1 MSINIIDRY
10 ILRELIKIFLIT
22 VGTLTTVLYLDKFLF
37 IAENIVNRG
46 VSFLEVLL
54 IMIYISPS
62 SLALTVPIS
71 VLVASVATFNQFS
84 ASNEWVAMKS
94 CHLSFMQT
102 MRPVIIF
109 SVLTYIVAI
118 IIMIYAL
125 PWGNFAYKQK
135 TYEIIKNRADIN
147 IKPNILN
154 YDFKDLV
161 ILAKKREK
169 KFQFRDILLADTT
182 QSKSPKI
189 ITANQAIILPNIES
203 LKIRLELT
211 NGTIHEL
218 GDKLSEYQTTNFD
231 TYQLNLSLPDTA
243 QLEEEALVGHREL
256 SINLL
261 LKQIKDFENKG
272 LPTFA
277 AKVELSKKFAIPF
290 TCLLFGLLGAP
301 LGIHSSRGKKSGGF
315 ATSVMVILLYYMGLI
330 FAQNMGKSG
339 QVEPYS
345 SIWVPNIIIFCIIVY
360 TSYKMQKDL
369 PFNFINRI
377 VDNVSITQKLLSA
390 FYLKLF
396 PHTDNNRMKLV
407 KYEASRQVD
416 ENNTKKVSSP

>member
-46 VSFLEVLL
+46 VSILEVFL

-62 SLALTVPIS
+62 YLALTVPIS

-102 MRPVIIF
+102 MRPVLIF
-109 SVLTYIVAI
+109 SIFTYIVAV
-118 IIMIYAL
+118 IIMVYAL

-169 KFQFRDILLADTT
+169 KFQFRDILIADTT

-211 NGTIHEL
+211 SGTIHEL
-218 GDKLSEYQTTNFD
+218 GDKLSEYQTINFD
-231 TYQLNLSLPDTA
+231 TYELNLSLPDTA
-243 QLEEEALVGHREL
+243 QLEKEALVGHREL

-290 TCLLFGLLGAP
+290 TCLLFGLLGAT
-301 LGIHSSRGKKSGGF
+301 LGIHSSRGGKSGGF
-315 ATSVMVILLYYMGLI
+315 AASIMVILLYYMGLI

-345 SIWVPNIIIFCIIVY
+345 SIWVPNIIIFFVIVY

-369 PFNFINRI
+369 PFNLTNRI
-377 VDNVSITQKLLSA
+377 VDNLSTIHKLLSP
-390 FYLKLF
+390 FYLKLL
-396 PHTDNNRMKLV
+396 PGTNDNRIKSL

-416 ENNTKKVSSP
+416 ENNTKK

>member
-22 VGTLTTVLYLDKFLF
+22 VGALTTVLYLDKFLF
-37 IAENIVNRG
+37 ITENIVNRG
-46 VSFLEVLL
+46 VSIMEVFL

-62 SLALTVPIS
+62 YLALTVPIS

-102 MRPVIIF
+102 MRPVLIF
-109 SVLTYIVAI
+109 SIFTYIVAV
-118 IIMIYAL
+118 IIMVYAL
-125 PWGNFAYKQK
+125 PWGNYAYKQK

-147 IKPNILN
+147 IKPNIFN

-161 ILAKKREK
+161 ILAQKREK
-169 KFQFRDILLADTT
+169 KLQFRGILIADTT

-218 GDKLSEYQTTNFD
+218 GDKLSEYQIINFD
-231 TYQLNLSLPDTA
+231 TYELNLDLPDTV

-301 LGIHSSRGKKSGGF
+301 LGIHSSRGGKSGSF
-315 ATSVMVILLYYMGLI
+315 ATSIMVILLYYMGLI

-345 SIWVPNIIIFCIIVY
+345 SIWVPNIIIFFIIVY

-369 PFNFINRI
+369 PFNLTNRI
-377 VDNVSITQKLLSA
+377 VDKLRTIHKLLSP
-390 FYLKLF
+390 FYLKLL
-396 PHTDNNRMKLV
+396 PGTNDNRIKSLQ
-407 KYEASRQVD
+407 YEASRQVE
-416 ENNTKKVSSP
+416 ENNTKK

>member
-1 MSINIIDRY
+1 MSSNIIDRY

-22 VGTLTTVLYLDKFLF
+22 VGALTTVLYLDKFLF
-37 IAENIVNRG
+37 ITENIVNRG
-46 VSFLEVLL
+46 VSIMEVFL

-62 SLALTVPIS
+62 YLALTVPIS

-102 MRPVIIF
+102 MRPVLIF
-109 SVLTYIVAI
+109 SIFTYIVAV
-118 IIMIYAL
+118 IIMVYAL
-125 PWGNFAYKQK
+125 PWSNYAYKQK
-135 TYEIIKNRADIN
+135 TYEIIKKRADIN
-147 IKPNILN
+147 IKPNIFN

-161 ILAKKREK
+161 ILTQKREK
-169 KFQFRDILLADTT
+169 RLQFRGILIADTT

-218 GDKLSEYQTTNFD
+218 GDKLSEYQTINFD
-231 TYQLNLSLPDTA
+231 TYELNLSLPDKA
-243 QLEEEALVGHREL
+243 QLEKEALVGHREL

-301 LGIHSSRGKKSGGF
+301 LGIHSSRGGKSGSF
-315 ATSVMVILLYYMGLI
+315 ATSIMVILLYYMGLI

-339 QVEPYS
+339 QIEPYS
-345 SIWVPNIIIFCIIVY
+345 SIWVPNIIVFFVIVY

-369 PFNFINRI
+369 PFNFTNRI
-377 VDNVSITQKLLSA
+377 VDNLSTIHKFLSP
-390 FYLKLF
+390 FYLKLL
-396 PHTDNNRMKLV
+396 PGTDDNRMKSL
-407 KYEASRQVD
+407 KYEENKQIN
-416 ENNTKKVSSP
+416 ENNTKK

>member
-1 MSINIIDRY
+1 MPINIIDRY

-22 VGTLTTVLYLDKFLF
+22 VGALTTVLYLDKFLF

-46 VSFLEVLL
+46 VSILEVFL

-62 SLALTVPIS
+62 YLALTVPIS

-102 MRPVIIF
+102 MRPVLIF
-109 SVLTYIVAI
+109 SIFTYIVAV
-118 IIMIYAL
+118 IIMVYAL
-125 PWGNFAYKQK
+125 PWGNYAYKQK

-169 KFQFRDILLADTT
+169 KFQFRDILIADTT

-211 NGTIHEL
+211 SGTIHEL
-218 GDKLSEYQTTNFD
+218 GDKLSEYQTINFD
-231 TYQLNLSLPDTA
+231 TYELNLSLPDTA
-243 QLEEEALVGHREL
+243 QLEKEALVGHREL

-301 LGIHSSRGKKSGGF
+301 LGIHSSRGGKSGSF
-315 ATSVMVILLYYMGLI
+315 ATSIMVILLYYMGLI

-345 SIWVPNIIIFCIIVY
+345 SIWVPNIIIFFVIVY

-369 PFNFINRI
+369 PFNLTNRI
-377 VDNVSITQKLLSA
+377 VDNLSTIHKLLSP
-390 FYLKLF
+390 FYLKLL
-396 PHTDNNRMKLV
+396 PDRDDNRIKSL
-407 KYEASRQVD
+407 KYGASRQVD

>member
-1 MSINIIDRY
+1 MLINIIDRY

-46 VSFLEVLL
+46 VSILEVFL

-62 SLALTVPIS
+62 YLALTVPIS

-102 MRPVIIF
+102 MRPVLIF
-109 SVLTYIVAI
+109 SIFTYLVAV
-118 IIMIYAL
+118 IIMVYAL

-135 TYEIIKNRADIN
+135 TYEIIKKRADIN

-211 NGTIHEL
+211 SGTIHEL
-218 GDKLSEYQTTNFD
+218 GDKLSEYQTINFD
-231 TYQLNLSLPDTA
+231 TYELNLNLPDTA
-243 QLEEEALVGHREL
+243 QLEKEALVGHREL

-301 LGIHSSRGKKSGGF
+301 LGIHSSRGGKSGSF
-315 ATSVMVILLYYMGLI
+315 ATSIMVILLYYMGLI

-345 SIWVPNIIIFCIIVY
+345 SIWVPNIIIFFVIVY

-369 PFNFINRI
+369 PFNFTNRI
-377 VDNVSITQKLLSA
+377 IDNLSTIHELLSA
-390 FYLKLF
+390 FYLKLL
-396 PHTDNNRMKLV
+396 PHTDNNRMKLL
-407 KYEASRQVD
+407 KYEASRQVE
-416 ENNTKKVSSP
+416 ENNTKK

>member
-46 VSFLEVLL
+46 VSILEVFL

-62 SLALTVPIS
+62 YLALTVPIS

-102 MRPVIIF
+102 MRPVLIF
-109 SVLTYIVAI
+109 SIFTYIVAV
-118 IIMIYAL
+118 IIMVYAL
-125 PWGNFAYKQK
+125 PWGNYAYKQK

-211 NGTIHEL
+211 SGTIHEL
-218 GDKLSEYQTTNFD
+218 GDKLSEYQTINFD
-231 TYQLNLSLPDTA
+231 TYELNLSLPDTA
-243 QLEEEALVGHREL
+243 QLEKEALVGHREL

-301 LGIHSSRGKKSGGF
+301 LGIHSSRGGKSGSF
-315 ATSVMVILLYYMGLI
+315 ATSIMVILLYYMGLI

-345 SIWVPNIIIFCIIVY
+345 SIWVPNIIVLFVIVY

-369 PFNFINRI
+369 PFNLTNRI
-377 VDNVSITQKLLSA
+377 VDNLSTIHKLLSP
-390 FYLKLF
+390 FYLKLL
-396 PHTDNNRMKLV
+396 PGTDDNRIKSLQYV
-407 KYEASRQVD
+407 ASRQVD
-416 ENNTKKVSSP
+416 KNNTKKVSSH

>member
-22 VGTLTTVLYLDKFLF
+22 VGALTTVLYLDKFLF

-46 VSFLEVLL
+46 VSILEVFL

-62 SLALTVPIS
+62 YLALTVPIS

-102 MRPVIIF
+102 MRPVLIF
-109 SVLTYIVAI
+109 SIFTYIVAV
-118 IIMIYAL
+118 IIMVYAL
-125 PWGNFAYKQK
+125 PWGNYAYKQK

-189 ITANQAIILPNIES
+189 ITANQAIILPDIES

-211 NGTIHEL
+211 SGTIHEL
-218 GDKLSEYQTTNFD
+218 GDKLSEYQTINFD
-231 TYQLNLSLPDTA
+231 TYELNLSLPDTA
-243 QLEEEALVGHREL
+243 QLEKEALVGHREL

-301 LGIHSSRGKKSGGF
+301 LGIHSSRGGKSGSF

-345 SIWVPNIIIFCIIVY
+345 SIWVPNIIVLFVIVY

-369 PFNFINRI
+369 PFNLTNRI
-377 VDNVSITQKLLSA
+377 VDNLSTIHKLLSP

-396 PHTDNNRMKLV
+396 PGTNDNRIKSL

-416 ENNTKKVSSP
+416 ENNTKK

>member
-22 VGTLTTVLYLDKFLF
+22 VGALTTVLYLDKFLF

-46 VSFLEVLL
+46 VSILEVFL

-62 SLALTVPIS
+62 YLALTVPIS

-102 MRPVIIF
+102 MRPVLIF
-109 SVLTYIVAI
+109 SIFTYIVAV
-118 IIMIYAL
+118 IIMVYAL
-125 PWGNFAYKQK
+125 PWGNYAYKQK

-169 KFQFRDILLADTT
+169 KFQFRDILIADTT

-218 GDKLSEYQTTNFD
+218 GDKLSEYQTINFD
-231 TYQLNLSLPDTA
+231 TYELNLSLPDTA
-243 QLEEEALVGHREL
+243 QLEKEALVGHREL

-301 LGIHSSRGKKSGGF
+301 LGIHSSRGGKSGSF
-315 ATSVMVILLYYMGLI
+315 ATSIMVILLYYMGLI

-345 SIWVPNIIIFCIIVY
+345 SIWVPNIIIFFVIIY

-369 PFNFINRI
+369 PFNFTNRI
-377 VDNVSITQKLLSA
+377 VDNLSTIHKLLSP
-390 FYLKLF
+390 FYLKLL
-396 PHTDNNRMKLV
+396 PDRDDNRIKSL
-407 KYEASRQVD
+407 KYGASRQVD

>member
-10 ILRELIKIFLIT
+10 IFRELIKIFLIT
-22 VGTLTTVLYLDKFLF
+22 AGALTTVLYLDKFLF

-46 VSFLEVLL
+46 VSFWEVFL

-62 SLALTVPIS
+62 YLALAVPIS

-102 MRPVIIF
+102 MRPVFIF
-109 SVLTYIVAI
+109 SISTYIVAV
-118 IIMIYAL
+118 IIMVYAL
-125 PWGNFAYKQK
+125 PWGNFSYKQK

-154 YDFKDLV
+154 YDFKNLA

-169 KFQFRDILLADTT
+169 KFQFRDIFIADTT
-182 QSKSPKI
+182 KSKTPKI
-189 ITANQAIILPNIES
+189 ITANQAIIIPNIES

-218 GDKLSEYQTTNFD
+218 GDKLSEYQTINFD
-231 TYQLNLSLPDTA
+231 TYELNLSLPDTA
-243 QLEEEALVGHREL
+243 QLEKEALVGHREL
-256 SINLL
+256 SITLL
-261 LKQIKDFENKG
+261 LKQIKDFEKKG

-301 LGIHSSRGKKSGGF
+301 LGVHSSRGGKSGSF
-315 ATSVMVILLYYMGLI
+315 AASIMVILLYYMGLI

-345 SIWVPNIIIFCIIVY
+345 SIWVPNIIIFFVIIY

-369 PFNFINRI
+369 PFNFTNRI
-377 VDNVSITQKLLSA
+377 VDNVSTVHKFISH
-390 FYLKLF
+390 FYLKLL
-396 PHTDNNRMKLV
+396 PGANGNRIKLLN
-407 KYEASRQVD
+407 YEAGRQGN
-416 ENNTKKVSSP
+416 ENNTKK

>member
-46 VSFLEVLL
+46 VSILEVFL

-62 SLALTVPIS
+62 YLALTVPIS

-102 MRPVIIF
+102 MRPVLIF
-109 SVLTYIVAI
+109 SIFTYIVAV
-118 IIMIYAL
+118 IIMVYAL

-154 YDFKDLV
+154 YDFKNLIFLV
-161 ILAKKREK
+161 KEREK
-169 KFQFRDILLADTT
+169 KFQFRDIFISDTT

-189 ITANQAIILPNIES
+189 ITANQAIILPNIGS
-203 LKIRLELT
+203 LKVRLKLT
-211 NGTIHEL
+211 DGTIHEL
-218 GDKLSEYQTTNFD
+218 EDKISQYQTINFE
-231 TYQLNLSLPDTA
+231 TYELTLSLPETA
-243 QLEEEALVGHREL
+243 QLKKEALIGHREL

-261 LKQIKDFENKG
+261 LKQIKDFEKKG

-290 TCLLFGLLGAP
+290 TCLLFGVLGAT
-301 LGIHSSRGKKSGGF
+301 LGIHSSRGGKSGGF
-315 ATSVMVILLYYMGLI
+315 AASIMVILLYYMGLI

-345 SIWVPNIIIFCIIVY
+345 SIWVPNIIIFFVIVY

-369 PFNFINRI
+369 PFNFTNKII
-377 VDNVSITQKLLSA
+377 DKLSTIHKLLSP
-390 FYLKLF
+390 FYLKLLPSTNYNQIKSF
-396 PHTDNNRMKLV
+396 

-416 ENNTKKVSSP
+416 ENNTKK

>member
-46 VSFLEVLL
+46 VSILEVFL
-54 IMIYISPS
+54 IMIFISPS
-62 SLALTVPIS
+62 YLTLTVPIS

-102 MRPVIIF
+102 MRPVLIF
-109 SVLTYIVAI
+109 SIFTYIVAV
-118 IIMIYAL
+118 IIMVYAL
-125 PWGNFAYKQK
+125 PWGNYAYKQK

-211 NGTIHEL
+211 SGTIHEL
-218 GDKLSEYQTTNFD
+218 GDKLSEYQTINFD
-231 TYQLNLSLPDTA
+231 TYELNLSLPDTA
-243 QLEEEALVGHREL
+243 QLEKEALVGHREL

-301 LGIHSSRGKKSGGF
+301 LGIHSSRGGKSGGF
-315 ATSVMVILLYYMGLI
+315 ATSIMVILLYYMGLI

-345 SIWVPNIIIFCIIVY
+345 AIWVPNIIIFCIIVY

-377 VDNVSITQKLLSA
+377 VDNLSITRKLLSA

-396 PHTDNNRMKLV
+396 PHTGNNRIKFL
-407 KYEASRQVD
+407 KYKASRQVD
-416 ENNTKKVSSP
+416 ENNTKK

>member
-22 VGTLTTVLYLDKFLF
+22 VGALTTVLYLDKFLF

-46 VSFLEVLL
+46 VSILEVFL

-62 SLALTVPIS
+62 YLALTVPIS

-102 MRPVIIF
+102 MRPVLIF
-109 SVLTYIVAI
+109 SIFTYIVAV
-118 IIMIYAL
+118 IIMVYAL

-169 KFQFRDILLADTT
+169 KFQFRDILIADTT

-218 GDKLSEYQTTNFD
+218 GDKLSEYQTINFD
-231 TYQLNLSLPDTA
+231 TYELNLSLPDTA
-243 QLEEEALVGHREL
+243 QLEKEALVGHREL

-301 LGIHSSRGKKSGGF
+301 LGIHSSRGGKSGSF
-315 ATSVMVILLYYMGLI
+315 ATSIMVILLYYMGLI

-345 SIWVPNIIIFCIIVY
+345 SIWVPNIIIFFVIVY

-369 PFNFINRI
+369 PFNLTNRI
-377 VDNVSITQKLLSA
+377 VDNLSTIHKLLSP
-390 FYLKLF
+390 FYLKLL
-396 PHTDNNRMKLV
+396 PGTDDNRMKSL
-407 KYEASRQVD
+407 KYEANRQVN
-416 ENNTKKVSSP
+416 EKNIKN

>member
-46 VSFLEVLL
+46 VSILEVFL

-62 SLALTVPIS
+62 YLALTVPIS

-102 MRPVIIF
+102 MRPVLIF
-109 SVLTYIVAI
+109 SILTYLVAVIV
-118 IIMIYAL
+118 MVYAL

-161 ILAKKREK
+161 IHAKKREK

-211 NGTIHEL
+211 SGTIHEL
-218 GDKLSEYQTTNFD
+218 GDKLSEYQTINFD
-231 TYQLNLSLPDTA
+231 TYELNLSLPDTA
-243 QLEEEALVGHREL
+243 QLEKEALVGHREL

-301 LGIHSSRGKKSGGF
+301 LGIHSSRGGKSGSF

-330 FAQNMGKSG
+330 FAQNMGKTG

-377 VDNVSITQKLLSA
+377 VDNLSITRKLLSA
-390 FYLKLF
+390 FYLKLL
-396 PHTDNNRMKLV
+396 PHTDNNRMKLL

>member
-46 VSFLEVLL
+46 VSILEVFL

-62 SLALTVPIS
+62 YLALTVPIS

-102 MRPVIIF
+102 MRPVLIF
-109 SVLTYIVAI
+109 SILTYIIAV
-118 IIMIYAL
+118 IIMVYAL

-135 TYEIIKNRADIN
+135 TYEIIKNHADIN

-161 ILAKKREK
+161 IIAKKREK
-169 KFQFRDILLADTT
+169 KYLFRDVFIANST
-182 QSKSPKI
+182 QPKSPKI
-189 ITANQAIILPNIES
+189 ITANQAIILPNIEL
-203 LKIRLELT
+203 LKIRLKLT
-211 NGTIHEL
+211 DGTIHESD
-218 GDKLSEYQTTNFD
+218 DKLSEYQTISFD
-231 TYQLNLSLPDTA
+231 TYELNLSLPDTA
-243 QLEEEALVGHREL
+243 QLEKEALIGHREL
-256 SINLL
+256 SISLL
-261 LKQIKDFENKG
+261 LKQIKDFEKKG

-301 LGIHSSRGKKSGGF
+301 LGIHSSRGGKSGSF
-315 ATSVMVILLYYMGLI
+315 ATSIIVILLYYMGLI

-339 QVEPYS
+339 QIEPYS
-345 SIWVPNIIIFCIIVY
+345 SIWVPNIIMFFVIIY

-369 PFNFINRI
+369 PFNFTNRI
-377 VDNVSITQKLLSA
+377 VDNLSTIHKLLSP
-390 FYLKLF
+390 FYLKLR
-396 PHTDNNRMKLV
+396 PSTDDD
-407 KYEASRQVD
+407 RQRGQR
-416 ENNTKKVSSP
+416 K

>member
-22 VGTLTTVLYLDKFLF
+22 VGALTTVLYLDKFLF
-37 IAENIVNRG
+37 IAENIINRG
-46 VSFLEVLL
+46 VSILEIFL
-54 IMIYISPS
+54 IMVYISPS
-62 SLALTVPIS
+62 YLSLTVPIS

-102 MRPVIIF
+102 MRPVLIF
-109 SVLTYIVAI
+109 SIFTYIIAV
-118 IIMIYAL
+118 IIMVYAL
-125 PWGNFAYKQK
+125 PWGNYAYKQK

-147 IKPNILN
+147 IKHNILN

-211 NGTIHEL
+211 SGTIHEL
-218 GDKLSEYQTTNFD
+218 GDKLSEYQTIKFD
-231 TYQLNLSLPDTA
+231 TYELNINLPNTA
-243 QLEEEALVGHREL
+243 HLEKDALVGHREL

-301 LGIHSSRGKKSGGF
+301 LGIHSSRGGKSGSF
-315 ATSVMVILLYYMGLI
+315 AASIMVILLYYMGLI

-345 SIWVPNIIIFCIIVY
+345 SIWVPNIIIFCIIV
-360 TSYKMQKDL
+360 
-369 PFNFINRI
+369 
-377 VDNVSITQKLLSA
+377 
-390 FYLKLF
+390 F
-396 PHTDNNRMKLV
+396 PLRLN
-407 KYEASRQVD
+407 SF
-416 ENNTKKVSSP
+416 

>member
-1 MSINIIDRY
+1 MSINIIDKY

-22 VGTLTTVLYLDKFLF
+22 VGALTTVLYLDKFLF

-46 VSFLEVLL
+46 VSILEVFL

-62 SLALTVPIS
+62 YLALTVPIS

-102 MRPVIIF
+102 MRPVLIF
-109 SVLTYIVAI
+109 SIFTYIVAV
-118 IIMIYAL
+118 IIMVYAL
-125 PWGNFAYKQK
+125 PWGNYAYKQK

-218 GDKLSEYQTTNFD
+218 GDKLSEYQTIYFD
-231 TYQLNLSLPDTA
+231 TYELNLSLPDTA
-243 QLEEEALVGHREL
+243 QLEKEALVGHREL

-301 LGIHSSRGKKSGGF
+301 LGIHSSRGGKSGSF
-315 ATSVMVILLYYMGLI
+315 ATSIMVILLYYMGLI

-345 SIWVPNIIIFCIIVY
+345 AIWVPNIIIFCIIVY

-377 VDNVSITQKLLSA
+377 VDNLSITRKLLSA
-390 FYLKLF
+390 FYLKLL
-396 PHTDNNRMKLV
+396 PHTDNNRIKFL
-407 KYEASRQVD
+407 KYKASRQVD
-416 ENNTKKVSSP
+416 ENNTKK

>member
-22 VGTLTTVLYLDKFLF
+22 VGALTTVLYLDKFLF

-46 VSFLEVLL
+46 VSILEVFL

-62 SLALTVPIS
+62 YLALTVPIS

-102 MRPVIIF
+102 MRPVLIF
-109 SVLTYIVAI
+109 SIFTYIVAV
-118 IIMIYAL
+118 IIMVYAL
-125 PWGNFAYKQK
+125 PWGNYAYKQK

-169 KFQFRDILLADTT
+169 KFQFRDILIADTT

-211 NGTIHEL
+211 SGTIHEL
-218 GDKLSEYQTTNFD
+218 GDKLSEYQTINFD
-231 TYQLNLSLPDTA
+231 KYELNLNLPDTA
-243 QLEEEALVGHREL
+243 QLEKEALVGHREL

-301 LGIHSSRGKKSGGF
+301 LGIHSSRGGKSGSF

-345 SIWVPNIIIFCIIVY
+345 SIWVPNIIIFFVIVY

-369 PFNFINRI
+369 PFNFTNRI
-377 VDNVSITQKLLSA
+377 VDNLSTIHKLLSP
-390 FYLKLF
+390 FYLKLL
-396 PHTDNNRMKLV
+396 PDRDDNRIKSL
-407 KYEASRQVD
+407 KYGASRQVD

>member
-46 VSFLEVLL
+46 VSILEVFL

-62 SLALTVPIS
+62 YLALTVPIS

-102 MRPVIIF
+102 MRPVLIF
-109 SVLTYIVAI
+109 SIFTYIVAV
-118 IIMIYAL
+118 IIMVYAL
-125 PWGNFAYKQK
+125 PWGNYAYKQK

-211 NGTIHEL
+211 SGTIHEL
-218 GDKLSEYQTTNFD
+218 GDKLSEYQTINFD
-231 TYQLNLSLPDTA
+231 TYELNLSLPDTA
-243 QLEEEALVGHREL
+243 QLEKEALVGHREL

-301 LGIHSSRGKKSGGF
+301 LGIHSSRGGKSGSF
-315 ATSVMVILLYYMGLI
+315 ATSIMVILLYYMGLI

-377 VDNVSITQKLLSA
+377 VDNVSITHKLLSA
-390 FYLKLF
+390 FYLKLL
-396 PHTDNNRMKLV
+396 PHTDNNRMKLL

-416 ENNTKKVSSP
+416 ENSTKKVSSP

>member
-22 VGTLTTVLYLDKFLF
+22 VGALTTVLYLDKFLF

-46 VSFLEVLL
+46 VSVLEVFL

-62 SLALTVPIS
+62 YLALTVPIS

-102 MRPVIIF
+102 MRPVLIF
-109 SVLTYIVAI
+109 SIFTYILAV
-118 IIMIYAL
+118 IIMVYAL
-125 PWGNFAYKQK
+125 PWGNYAYKQK

-211 NGTIHEL
+211 SGTIHEL
-218 GDKLSEYQTTNFD
+218 GDKLSEYQTINFD
-231 TYQLNLSLPDTA
+231 TYELNLSLPDTA
-243 QLEEEALVGHREL
+243 QLEKEALVGHREL

-301 LGIHSSRGKKSGGF
+301 LGIHSSRGGKSGSF
-315 ATSVMVILLYYMGLI
+315 ATSIMVILLYYMGLI

-377 VDNVSITQKLLSA
+377 VDNLSITRKLLSA
-390 FYLKLF
+390 FYLKLL
-396 PHTDNNRMKLV
+396 PHTDNNRIKFL
-407 KYEASRQVD
+407 KYKASRQVD
-416 ENNTKKVSSP
+416 ENNTKK

>member
-22 VGTLTTVLYLDKFLF
+22 VGALTTVLYLDKFLF

-46 VSFLEVLL
+46 VSILEVFL

-62 SLALTVPIS
+62 YLALTVPIS

-102 MRPVIIF
+102 MRPVLIF
-109 SVLTYIVAI
+109 SIFTYIVAV
-118 IIMIYAL
+118 IIMVYAL

-161 ILAKKREK
+161 ILAKIREK
-169 KFQFRDILLADTT
+169 KFQFRDILIADTT

-211 NGTIHEL
+211 SGTIHEL
-218 GDKLSEYQTTNFD
+218 GDNLSEYQTINFD
-231 TYQLNLSLPDTA
+231 TYELNLSLPDTA
-243 QLEEEALVGHREL
+243 QLEKEALVGHREL

-261 LKQIKDFENKG
+261 QKQIKDFEKKG
-272 LPTFA
+272 LPTYA

-290 TCLLFGLLGAP
+290 ACLLFGLLGAP
-301 LGIHSSRGKKSGGF
+301 LGIHSSRGGKSGSF
-315 ATSVMVILLYYMGLI
+315 ATSIMVILLYYMGLI

-339 QVEPYS
+339 QMEPYS
-345 SIWVPNIIIFCIIVY
+345 SIWIPNIIIFFVIVY

-369 PFNFINRI
+369 PFNFTNRI
-377 VDNVSITQKLLSA
+377 VDNVSTIHKLLSA
-390 FYLKLF
+390 FYLKLL
-396 PHTDNNRMKLV
+396 PDTDDNRMKLL
-407 KYEASRQVD
+407 KYEESGQVN
-416 ENNTKKVSSP
+416 ESNTKK

>member
-46 VSFLEVLL
+46 VSIVEVFL
-54 IMIYISPS
+54 IMLYISPS
-62 SLALTVPIS
+62 YLALTVPIS

-102 MRPVIIF
+102 MRPVLIF
-109 SVLTYIVAI
+109 SIFTYIVAV
-118 IIMIYAL
+118 IIMVYAL
-125 PWGNFAYKQK
+125 PWGNYAYKQK

-169 KFQFRDILLADTT
+169 KFQFRGILIADTT

-189 ITANQAIILPNIES
+189 ITANQAIILPNIKS

-211 NGTIHEL
+211 SGTIHEL
-218 GDKLSEYQTTNFD
+218 GDKLSEYQTINFD
-231 TYQLNLSLPDTA
+231 TYELNLSLPETA
-243 QLEEEALVGHREL
+243 QLEKEALVGHREL

-261 LKQIKDFENKG
+261 LKQIKDFEEKG

-301 LGIHSSRGKKSGGF
+301 LGIHSSRGGKSGSF
-315 ATSVMVILLYYMGLI
+315 AASIMVILLYYMGLI

-345 SIWVPNIIIFCIIVY
+345 SIWVPNIIIFFVIVY

-369 PFNFINRI
+369 PFNLTNRI
-377 VDNVSITQKLLSA
+377 IDNLSTIPKLLSP
-390 FYLKLF
+390 FYLKLL
-396 PHTDNNRMKLV
+396 PGTDDNRIKSL

-416 ENNTKKVSSP
+416 ENNTKK

>member
-22 VGTLTTVLYLDKFLF
+22 VGALTTVLYLDKFLF

-46 VSFLEVLL
+46 VSILEVFL

-62 SLALTVPIS
+62 YLALTVPIS

-102 MRPVIIF
+102 MRPVLIF
-109 SVLTYIVAI
+109 SIFTYIVAV
-118 IIMIYAL
+118 IIMVYAL
-125 PWGNFAYKQK
+125 PWGNYAYKQK

-169 KFQFRDILLADTT
+169 KFQFRDILIADTT

-211 NGTIHEL
+211 SGTIHEL
-218 GDKLSEYQTTNFD
+218 GDKLSEYQTINFD
-231 TYQLNLSLPDTA
+231 TYELNLSLPDTA
-243 QLEEEALVGHREL
+243 QLEKEALVGHREL

-301 LGIHSSRGKKSGGF
+301 LGIHSSRGGKSGSF
-315 ATSVMVILLYYMGLI
+315 ATSIMVILLYYMGLI

-345 SIWVPNIIIFCIIVY
+345 SIWVPNIIIFFVIVY

-369 PFNFINRI
+369 PFNFTNRI
-377 VDNVSITQKLLSA
+377 VDNLSTIHKLLSP
-390 FYLKLF
+390 FYLKLL
-396 PHTDNNRMKLV
+396 PDRDDNRIKSL
-407 KYEASRQVD
+407 KYGASRQVD

>member
-22 VGTLTTVLYLDKFLF
+22 VGALTTVLYLDKFLF

-46 VSFLEVLL
+46 VSILEVFL

-62 SLALTVPIS
+62 YLALTVPIS

-102 MRPVIIF
+102 MRPVLIF
-109 SVLTYIVAI
+109 SIFTYIVAV
-118 IIMIYAL
+118 IIMVYAL
-125 PWGNFAYKQK
+125 PWGNYAYKQK

-211 NGTIHEL
+211 SGTIHEL
-218 GDKLSEYQTTNFD
+218 GDKLSEYQTINFD
-231 TYQLNLSLPDTA
+231 TYELNLSLPDTA
-243 QLEEEALVGHREL
+243 QLEKEALVGHREL

-261 LKQIKDFENKG
+261 LKQIKDFEKKG

-301 LGIHSSRGKKSGGF
+301 LGIHSSRGGKSGSF
-315 ATSVMVILLYYMGLI
+315 ATSIMVILLYYMGLI

-339 QVEPYS
+339 QIEPYS
-345 SIWVPNIIIFCIIVY
+345 SIWVPNIIIFFVIVY

-369 PFNFINRI
+369 PFNFTNRI
-377 VDNVSITQKLLSA
+377 VDNLSTIRKLLSP
-390 FYLKLF
+390 FYLKLL
-396 PHTDNNRMKLV
+396 PGTDDNRMKSL
-407 KYEASRQVD
+407 KYEENKQIN
-416 ENNTKKVSSP
+416 ENNTKK

>member
-10 ILRELIKIFLIT
+10 ILRELIKIFFIT
-22 VGTLTTVLYLDKFLF
+22 VGALTTVLYLDKFLF

-46 VSFLEVLL
+46 VSILEVFL

-62 SLALTVPIS
+62 YLALTVPIS

-102 MRPVIIF
+102 MRPVLIF
-109 SVLTYIVAI
+109 SIFTYIVAV
-118 IIMIYAL
+118 IIMVYAL

-135 TYEIIKNRADIN
+135 TYEIIKNHADIN
-147 IKPNILN
+147 IKPNTLN
-154 YDFKDLV
+154 YDFKNL
-161 ILAKKREK
+161 IFLAKERKR
-169 KFQFRDILLADTT
+169 KFQFRDIFISDTT

-189 ITANQAIILPNIES
+189 ITANQAIILPIIES
-203 LKIRLELT
+203 LKIRLKLT
-211 NGTIHEL
+211 GGTIHEL
-218 GDKLSEYQTTNFD
+218 GDKLSEYQTINFD
-231 TYQLNLSLPDTA
+231 TYELNLSLPDTA
-243 QLEEEALVGHREL
+243 QLEKEALVGHREL

-261 LKQIKDFENKG
+261 LKQIKDFEKKG

-301 LGIHSSRGKKSGGF
+301 LGIHSSRGGKSGSF
-315 ATSVMVILLYYMGLI
+315 ATSIMVILLYYMGLI

-339 QVEPYS
+339 QIEPYS
-345 SIWVPNIIIFCIIVY
+345 SIWIPNIIILCVIFH

-369 PFNFINRI
+369 PFNLTNRL
-377 VDNVSITQKLLSA
+377 VDNISTVHKLLSH
-390 FYLKLF
+390 FYLKLL
-396 PHTDNNRMKLV
+396 PRTDDNQKKLLE
-407 KYEASRQVD
+407 YETNRQV
-416 ENNTKKVSSP
+416 EQNNTKK

>member
-46 VSFLEVLL
+46 VSILEVFL
-54 IMIYISPS
+54 IMLYISPS
-62 SLALTVPIS
+62 YLALTVPIS

-102 MRPVIIF
+102 MRPVLIF
-109 SVLTYIVAI
+109 SIFTYIVAV
-118 IIMIYAL
+118 IIMVYAL
-125 PWGNFAYKQK
+125 PWGNYAYKQK

-211 NGTIHEL
+211 SGTIHEL
-218 GDKLSEYQTTNFD
+218 GDKLSEYQTINFD
-231 TYQLNLSLPDTA
+231 TYELNLSLPDTA
-243 QLEEEALVGHREL
+243 QLEKEALVGHREL

-301 LGIHSSRGKKSGGF
+301 LGIHSSRGGKSGSF
-315 ATSVMVILLYYMGLI
+315 ATSIMVILLYYMGII

-377 VDNVSITQKLLSA
+377 VDNVSITHKLLSA
-390 FYLKLF
+390 FYLKLL
-396 PHTDNNRMKLV
+396 PHTDNNRMKLL

-416 ENNTKKVSSP
+416 ENNTKK